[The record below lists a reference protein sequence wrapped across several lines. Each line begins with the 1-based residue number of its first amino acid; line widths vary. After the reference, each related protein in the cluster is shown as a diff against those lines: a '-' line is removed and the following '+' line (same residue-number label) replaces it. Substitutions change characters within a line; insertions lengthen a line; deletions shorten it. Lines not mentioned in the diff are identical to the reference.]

1 MNEYGI
7 LNILMVFFSALIV
20 SVYLKAFHNDKK
32 SRTTVCASAWGLY
45 IIFQCWVMA
54 SHASHPLL
62 VLIVNILLIFLI
74 YEVSYQVDF
83 KTALFRAGFFYV
95 LWMLVEIATNYMLGK
110 LGNTTVPSSFLVG
123 SIISKLIMYIA
134 VHIFKRLHK
143 KDFSTGISQKYW
155 IRLCFVPVV
164 TIYIIHFNIKV
175 YQVVAYTLSDIGNKR
190 RAVKK
195 DGTAYLNVL
204 FFRYYVKH
212 FFYGGGHRHIIIAY
226 GYINHLCIS
235 LHSANQ
241 HFRHIH
247 PVHTDSSAEQAH

>member
-164 TIYIIHFNIKV
+164 TMMLYK
-175 YQVVAYTLSDIGNKR
+175 
-190 RAVKK
+190 
-195 DGTAYLNVL
+195 
-204 FFRYYVKH
+204 
-212 FFYGGGHRHIIIAY
+212 
-226 GYINHLCIS
+226 
-235 LHSANQ
+235 
-241 HFRHIH
+241 
-247 PVHTDSSAEQAH
+247 